1 MEALGILSPIEDA
14 RAAVQNKIAQ
24 FLSGRTRLMNL
35 MKSKSLQIQSE
46 AKGLYNVQ
54 LSLENQLTNEINP
67 KLQAIQQG
75 VWNFSDIAL
84 LGGFAGIVAKH
95 INDVNKLE
103 VKGGGVKAD
112 VVDFS
117 SLGMGIP
124 ALVIVGLLGGYL
136 LTRR

>member
-54 LSLENQLTNEINP
+54 LSLENQLTNDINP

-103 VKGGGVKAD
+103 VKGGGIKAD

-136 LTRR
+136 LARR